1 MSNNNDKE
9 KYESKA
15 FDNIDICINII
26 KYILENVS
34 QARGEAALESV
45 ID

>member
-9 KYESKA
+9 KYESN
-15 FDNIDICINII
+15 DNIDICINII